1 MLKLLLNITDLLKRL
16 GFLSIF
22 LLPCVALVICSVAL
36 YVLCLGISVIIES
49 ISINVFSIRHKNKVI
64 DALAEKIKRGVK

>member
-1 MLKLLLNITDLLKRL
+1 MLKLLINITDLLKRL

-36 YVLCLGISVIIES
+36 YVLCLGISEIIDS
-49 ISINVFSIRHKNKVI
+49 VGTNVLSIRHKNKVI
-64 DALAEKIKRGVK
+64 DALAEKIKATVK